1 MAANAKPSPSKSNE
15 NLNLQLDHSSTYD
28 HDEIGEEYESEY
40 EEQSEEVNMNL
51 NDRKTES
58 GEELADG
65 DYILSPSE
73 TIEWSSYHKYN
84 FGASSSGKW
93 SDLILGGES
102 STSIPKSSP
111 LNRKPIKKSSPVEEE
126 SGSEDESDEEERPT
140 DPFNDS
146 SVLNAIEK
154 VVEKGAPQLM
164 NGNQIEEKKA
174 EEIVRREVK

>member
-1 MAANAKPSPSKSNE
+1 
-15 NLNLQLDHSSTYD
+15 
-28 HDEIGEEYESEY
+28 
-40 EEQSEEVNMNL
+40 MNL

-73 TIEWSSYHKYN
+73 TIRTVLESSELKHN

-93 SDLILGGES
+93 SNLNLGEES

-111 LNRKPIKKSSPVEEE
+111 LNRKHIKKSSPVEEE

-154 VVEKGAPQLM
+154 VVEKCAPQLM
-164 NGNQIEEKKA
+164 NGSQIEEKKA
-174 EEIVRREVK
+174 EEIVRREVR